1 MRLRLPRL
9 NVVLW
14 RPVIPWNTG
23 NAGRTCLGFGAALH
37 LIAPAFDVSAKGAR
51 RAGLDYWQNVDLHV
65 HEDWEEF
72 ASQVLQGPHSKGSG
86 EGNDECGAFFF
97 SKSVAAGKHGDVPLE
112 RVDFFPPSGPKK
124 VALVF
129 GAEQR
134 GLDGVP
140 PEAMSHRPIVFFPM
154 HSDAIRSYNLSSSVA
169 MGVCEA
175 YRQMTLLQT

>member
-1 MRLRLPRL
+1 MTALPRL

-37 LIAPAFDVSAKGAR
+37 LIAPAFDVSAKGAK

-65 HEDWEEF
+65 HEHWEDF
-72 ASQVLQGPHSKGSG
+72 AGGAG
-86 EGNDECGAFFF
+86 GECGAFFF

-112 RVDFFPPSGPKK
+112 RADFFPPSGPPK

-140 PEAMSHRPIVFFPM
+140 PAAMAHRPKVFFPM
-154 HSDAIRSYNLSSSVA
+154 RSNAIRSYNLSSSVA

-175 YRQMTLLQT
+175 YRQMTLLPT